1 MVSYN
6 PSNNAYNPNARTMQ
20 TSTMPSSGGGG
31 SIIINKSG
39 YDMTP
44 YSNLPT
50 NNTNNLRIEDINQ
63 RFTDGFNNYHTNT
76 LMPALNNYDRSIIQ
90 PQLQNVNNKFDEF
103 EAGFKN
109 YHDNFIQP
117 SFYEAGRNHDALN
130 TKINTNR
137 SNHEIEISNAFD
149 NYHKDVIIPTYN
161 NFRNDFDSHLNDYD
175 QNLTSIYRNQML
187 LNNDIKLSQKQH
199 TRKELDNNK
208 LEYVIDSS
216 PPIFDHFKDQNKYV
230 YHNSDYDSSSEII
243 DPYDI
248 NTDPYDMN
256 SISTYNSKDE
266 FIDSDVAPFQQFINS
281 NDNSLTKPF
290 DPADGYKF
298 KPDLPSVQSQEE
310 NVKV

>member
-1 MVSYN
+1 MPVKIKQNININVNTTSKKDKTKTKKATRGTKTTRRKKTKKYQMVSYN

-20 TSTMPSSGGGG
+20 TSMPSSGGGG

-117 SFYEAGRNHDALN
+117 SFYEAGRN
-130 TKINTNR
+130 TK
-137 SNHEIEISNAFD
+137 
-149 NYHKDVIIPTYN
+149 
-161 NFRNDFDSHLNDYD
+161 
-175 QNLTSIYRNQML
+175 
-187 LNNDIKLSQKQH
+187 
-199 TRKELDNNK
+199 
-208 LEYVIDSS
+208 
-216 PPIFDHFKDQNKYV
+216 
-230 YHNSDYDSSSEII
+230 
-243 DPYDI
+243 
-248 NTDPYDMN
+248 
-256 SISTYNSKDE
+256 
-266 FIDSDVAPFQQFINS
+266 
-281 NDNSLTKPF
+281 
-290 DPADGYKF
+290 YK
-298 KPDLPSVQSQEE
+298 
-310 NVKV
+310 N